1 MSCSARKKSNGKSE
15 VIRNVSKI
23 DKLWENPIGMI
34 FQQMIDSMA
43 YINTKI
49 IVKTGKSMDKEI
61 ILKYLWI

>member
-1 MSCSARKKSNGKSE
+1 MIAKLTNYGK
-15 VIRNVSKI
+15 
-23 DKLWENPIGMI
+23 NPVGMI